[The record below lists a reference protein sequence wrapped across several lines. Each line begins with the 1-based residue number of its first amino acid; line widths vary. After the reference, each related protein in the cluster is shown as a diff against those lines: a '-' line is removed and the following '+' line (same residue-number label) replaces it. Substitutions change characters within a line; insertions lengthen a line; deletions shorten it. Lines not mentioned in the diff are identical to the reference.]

1 MSKLKLYGISGSRA
15 QRSLWAIEE
24 VGTDYEHVTVGF
36 GEDSKSPEFLA
47 VNPNGRI
54 PALVDGELVM
64 FESMAI
70 NLYLAK
76 HYGDG
81 LYPADAH
88 GEALAWQW
96 SVWAIAE
103 IEPLQVASL
112 VQKLFVPAEKRNE
125 RLIKSSEKQL
135 ERPLAVLDAAL
146 ANRAWLVGDGF
157 SVADLNVA
165 AVMLLLNLID
175 FDYSAH
181 ANVADWAQ
189 RCYARPALARA
200 QALA

>member
-24 VGTDYEHVTVGF
+24 VGADYEQVTVGF

-54 PALVDGELVM
+54 PALVDGDLVM

-76 HYGDG
+76 QYGDG
-81 LYPADAH
+81 LYPAGAH
-88 GEALAWQW
+88 GEALTWQW

-135 ERPLAVLDAAL
+135 ERPLAVLDKAL
-146 ANRAWLVGDGF
+146 ANRSWLVGEQF
-157 SVADLNVA
+157 SIADLNVA
-165 AVMLLLNLID
+165 AVMLLLELID

-181 ANVADWAQ
+181 ANVTDWAQ

-200 QALA
+200 RALS